1 MKCTTHILSQYPLRM
16 MIRKVLADVDEKPV
30 HFGFSGCGFLIDFFT
45 NRFSTACMPERTR
58 TEGKNPNGL
67 GASRMRA
74 IPSEYSNEKKKES
87 AFITE
92 KKPSVKNAKT

>member
-1 MKCTTHILSQYPLRM
+1 
-16 MIRKVLADVDEKPV
+16 
-30 HFGFSGCGFLIDFFT
+30 
-45 NRFSTACMPERTR
+45 FSTACMPERTR

-74 IPSEYSNEKKKES
+74 IPSEYSNEKTKES

-92 KKPSVKNAKT
+92 KTPPVKNVKT